1 MLVYHYCSMEAFK
14 SIIENKTLRLTD
26 ITKSYDSAEVKR
38 FLNNNGLQNV
48 RVKESAGTYR

>member
-1 MLVYHYCSMEAFK
+1 MLVYHYCSMETFK